1 MFTLLEDFSS
11 AHVDHVH
18 VSFRVNHNILRFYV
32 SVDDISRM
40 EILHAEDKS
49 TNIELTVLC

>member
-1 MFTLLEDFSS
+1 MFTLLENFSS

-18 VSFRVNHNILRFYV
+18 VSFRINHNILRLYV
-32 SVDDISRM
+32 SVDDVSRV

>member
-1 MFTLLEDFSS
+1 MFTLLENFSS